1 MISKRALKKLENK
14 ILFTLYN
21 NYYADNE
28 VSLDNLTLS
37 GLFIATNP
45 KYITIDEHDIYLALR
60 GLVADGLIT
69 VNFKE
74 FENWDSATITSNG
87 ITYCQANRDNKFISY
102 LKRHH
107 LAVIDLILSTI
118 AIIISIIAL
127 TN

>member
-14 ILFTLYN
+14 LLFTLYN
-21 NYYADNE
+21 NYYSDNE
-28 VSLDNLTLS
+28 ISLDNLTLS

-45 KYITIDEHDIYLALR
+45 KYITVDSHDIYLALR

-69 VNFKE
+69 VDFKE

-87 ITYCQANRDNKFISY
+87 ISYCQSNRDNKVISY
-102 LKRHH
+102 LKKHH
-107 LAVIDLILSTI
+107 LAVIDLILSII
-118 AIIISIIAL
+118 AIIVSIIAL